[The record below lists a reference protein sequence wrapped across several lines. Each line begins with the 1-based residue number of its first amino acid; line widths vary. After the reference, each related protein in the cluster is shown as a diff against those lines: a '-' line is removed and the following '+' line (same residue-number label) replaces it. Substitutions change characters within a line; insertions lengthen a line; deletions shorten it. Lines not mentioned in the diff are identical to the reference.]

1 MNKPVFYTRFF
12 FLAFFIIQAN
22 GVQAQHP
29 TRNPKFHKSIIK
41 TFCEN
46 CTLPVDYENGLV
58 EYTEEVSNTSSRLQL
73 QKNLLALAGI
83 LSGGDDK
90 RVLKT
95 DTASGTLRTT
105 GTVDLYGGSTFNGIK
120 KLGVCQYQCE
130 IQLTPKGYR
139 YRINNF
145 MMQGSNRKLHAY
157 LEALHSNVRLQTQ
170 ATFCV
175 IEAIEGVYNEDKT
188 YVPGIIDRIVNGM
201 KVE

>member
-1 MNKPVFYTRFF
+1 MNKQV
-12 FLAFFIIQAN
+12 FFIRYFLLCLFITEAIN
-22 GVQAQHP
+22 VQAQHP

-41 TFCEN
+41 SFCEN

-58 EYTEEVSNTSSRLQL
+58 EYTEEVSNTSSHLQL

-157 LEALHSNVRLQTQ
+157 LEALHSNVRLHTQ

-188 YVPGIIDRIVNGM
+188 YVPGVIDKIVIGM
-201 KVE
+201 KAD